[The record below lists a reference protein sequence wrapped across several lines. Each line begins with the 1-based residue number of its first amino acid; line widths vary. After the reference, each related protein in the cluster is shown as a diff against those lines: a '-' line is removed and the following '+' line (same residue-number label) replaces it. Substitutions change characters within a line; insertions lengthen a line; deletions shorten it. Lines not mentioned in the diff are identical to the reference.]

1 MRTVMR
7 IPGHGALSYLRVL
20 AFGAVFIF
28 FIGLSMEL
36 AAALRAKI
44 MRLRLAPTT
53 RALLYLAIALAA
65 VTAILLAIVFVPV
78 PRLRH

>member
-1 MRTVMR
+1 MR
-7 IPGHGALSYLRVL
+7 IPGHAAFGFLRVL
-20 AFGAVFIF
+20 AFGAVFVL

-36 AAALRAKI
+36 VAALRAKI

-65 VTAILLAIVFVPV
+65 VTAILLAIVFVPM

>member
-1 MRTVMR
+1 MR
-7 IPGHGALSYLRVL
+7 IPGHAAFSFLRVL
-20 AFGAVFIF
+20 AFGAVFVL

-36 AAALRAKI
+36 VAALRAKI
-44 MRLRLAPTT
+44 MRLRLAPAP